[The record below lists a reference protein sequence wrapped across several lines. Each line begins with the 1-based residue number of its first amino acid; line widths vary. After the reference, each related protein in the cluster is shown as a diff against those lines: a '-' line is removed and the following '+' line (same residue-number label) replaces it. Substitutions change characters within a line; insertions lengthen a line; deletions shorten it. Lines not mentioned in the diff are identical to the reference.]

1 MGTDM
6 SMFIEVRHLN
16 KWHYI
21 GYSYYSLPTSK
32 NDPIKPFASSTS
44 VDRNYLL
51 NYIISGYCKYFGEGI
66 GGKQLIEKRE
76 IPTSGD
82 NKCSDSVLN
91 TYNNNL
97 NHNCAKHASYVFL
110 SELKEI
116 TKFEPFKLHGYIHKT
131 PTTMKNMSNHLYSI
145 MQNGIF
151 DITNWVIPCS
161 SENDLKLKNNN
172 EYEFV
177 QFQSKCI
184 TSLIN
189 RIEKELTSYF
199 GTNIFDNN
207 NDFTFSPED
216 VRIIFWYD
224 E

>member
-1 MGTDM
+1 
-6 SMFIEVRHLN
+6 
-16 KWHYI
+16 
-21 GYSYYSLPTSK
+21 
-32 NDPIKPFASSTS
+32 
-44 VDRNYLL
+44 
-51 NYIISGYCKYFGEGI
+51 
-66 GGKQLIEKRE
+66 
-76 IPTSGD
+76 
-82 NKCSDSVLN
+82 
-91 TYNNNL
+91 
-97 NHNCAKHASYVFL
+97 
-110 SELKEI
+110 
-116 TKFEPFKLHGYIHKT
+116 
-131 PTTMKNMSNHLYSI
+131 